1 MAKKKKLSDK
11 QMEGRRRYYGQA
23 WHHRSP
29 PSELKQASSTPG
41 AQRVI
46 QSCML
51 ASVLCVMV
59 WYAIAAIVH
68 GSASV
73 FIVEGFMT
81 INGLAAITYGISVLL
96 LAAGYAL
103 HVHERHWPRYKPDQ
117 YRQLRRTAYWTAAV
131 FLCLALLVFLLSF
144 KAMPELQRALIAP
157 QASWPLWPT
166 AASWRVFLY
175 FSQTHLFHT
184 ILITG
189 VVSFAVAIVF
199 MKLTWIRFSFVGYAA
214 GTLSFAAYFL
224 GDASYQYAVTR
235 KLAQLQNPDFMAHY
249 LQQPA
254 QANAW
259 ISVCQSLGWGAMAIG
274 LLFLWSAWGYSKA
287 EIALAAV
294 RAEAR

>member
-1 MAKKKKLSDK
+1 MAKRKKLSLK
-11 QMEGRRRYYGQA
+11 QLEGRRRYYEQA

-29 PSELKQASSTPG
+29 PSELEQSHSAPG

-51 ASVLCVMV
+51 ASLVCVMA
-59 WYAIAAIVH
+59 WYAIAAVVH
-68 GSASV
+68 SSASI
-73 FIVEGFMT
+73 FLFEGFMAVD
-81 INGLAAITYGISVLL
+81 GVAAIAYGISILL

-103 HVHERHWPRYKPDQ
+103 HVHERHWSSYKADQ
-117 YRQLRRTAYWTAAV
+117 YRELRRTAYWTAAV
-131 FLCLALLVFLLSF
+131 FFGLAILVFLLSF
-144 KAMPELQRALIAP
+144 KELPELQRVAIAP

-166 AASWRVFLY
+166 AASWRVFLF

-184 ILITG
+184 ILISG
-189 VVSFAVAIVF
+189 AVSFAVALLC
-199 MKLTWIRFSFVGYAA
+199 MKLTWIRLGFVGYAA
-214 GTLSFAAYFL
+214 GSLSIAAYFL

-259 ISVCQSLGWGAMAIG
+259 ISVCQSLGWGALAIG
-274 LLFLWSAWGYSKA
+274 LLFLWSAWGYSKS
-287 EIALAAV
+287 EIALAA
-294 RAEAR
+294 ARVQAT